1 MANFDHIHFSA
12 QSDKALADAVNKT
25 ESGGKVWAKAIDS
38 MFADGIRAVMLAG
51 EKSGGNPKLREH
63 CRMIV
68 IKGLSADDRSY
79 LDKPVESVD
88 PDKLEGFKMKRK
100 EVQQKVGAYIGYI
113 QRKLTA
119 RETAGEKREPRKP
132 RTLEVRIAET
142 CRELIDAIQKSD
154 APQFDADKV
163 LQNLRAVCTLVS

>member
-1 MANFDHIHFSA
+1 MTTTNIHFSA
-12 QSDKALADAVNKT
+12 ATDKALVDAVSKT
-25 ESGGKVWAKAIDS
+25 ESGGKVWSKAIDG
-38 MFADGIRAVMLAG
+38 MYADGVRAAMLAG

-63 CRMIV
+63 CRVLV
-68 IKGLSADDRSY
+68 IKGLSADDRGY
-79 LDKPVESVD
+79 LEKSVESVD
-88 PDKLEGFKMKRK
+88 PANLDTFKMKRK

-113 QRKLTA
+113 QRKLSA
-119 RETAGEKREPRKP
+119 REQGSNKREPRKP

>member
-1 MANFDHIHFSA
+1 MTTTNIHFSA
-12 QSDKALADAVNKT
+12 ATDKALVDAVSKT
-25 ESGGKVWAKAIDS
+25 ESGGKVWAKAIDGL
-38 MFADGIRAVMLAG
+38 FADGIRAAMLAG

-63 CRMIV
+63 CRVLV

-79 LDKPVESVD
+79 LEKPA
-88 PDKLEGFKMKRK
+88 EGLDDAAKMKRK

-113 QRKLTA
+113 QRKLSA
-119 RETAGEKREPRKP
+119 REQGSNKREPRKP